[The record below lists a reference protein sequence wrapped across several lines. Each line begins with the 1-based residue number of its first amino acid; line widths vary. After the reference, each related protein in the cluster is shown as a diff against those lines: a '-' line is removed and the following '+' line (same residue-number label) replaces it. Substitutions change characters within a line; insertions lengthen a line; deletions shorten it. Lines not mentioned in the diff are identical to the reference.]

1 MSINV
6 SSSLETSNITKNE
19 SHELSYRTK
28 ELKQSL
34 IIWRN
39 VLVLINNL
47 LEWEHKY
54 DSLIIFGI
62 ITFIFFCIREINPP
76 ILTLISCLVLIVVL
90 IDVLAPI
97 GIQIKFLF
105 RTSTKEA
112 KYSRL
117 CERIANLEQH
127 IKHKCDLA
135 LKIRKERP
143 LMYLMIGS
151 ICLAFIA
158 FCCQNIDNLL
168 LSYLTT
174 LILCLTPGIR
184 DRQLIPLIRQYIDGF
199 LNNKKIV
206 SSYENEEK
214 RTQ

>member
-97 GIQIKFLF
+97 
-105 RTSTKEA
+105 EA

-127 IKHKCDLA
+127 IKHKCELV

-143 LMYLMIGS
+143 SMYLMIGS

>member
-62 ITFIFFCIREINPP
+62 ITFIF
-76 ILTLISCLVLIVVL
+76 L
-90 IDVLAPI
+90 
-97 GIQIKFLF
+97 
-105 RTSTKEA
+105 TSTKEA

-127 IKHKCDLA
+127 IKHKCELV

-143 LMYLMIGS
+143 SMYLMIGS